1 MLIDRLLGKRDV
13 LVPYF
18 AFGTLSRCNPESPIL
33 RDIYR
38 LRHEVYCQQSA
49 ALPAADCAAGNAAD
63 EFDPGAIHV
72 AGWTLDGGLV
82 GAVRLLRP
90 DQDQPYPFEQ
100 QCKVF
105 ANFQHPPRAQA
116 AELSRLVV
124 RSSVRRRRG
133 DSIEGIAQAFA
144 ERGTTAAIGP
154 PGATRDPRNNSPL
167 LLLGLYRELYR
178 HSRANGVRYWYAAMD
193 RPLARA
199 LETMGFKFLPIGP
212 QAELDGPLTP
222 HMADLDD
229 VAQRLGT
236 ENPFL
241 AAWLGDLPLPLRI
254 RLKALLGSALRR

>member
-1 MLIDRLLGKRDV
+1 MLPGKRDI

-18 AFGTLSRCNPESPIL
+18 AFGTLLRANPESLIL

-38 LRHEVYCQQSA
+38 LRHEVWCQQSA
-49 ALPAADCAAGNAAD
+49 ALPVLDSADAD
-63 EFDPGAIHV
+63 QFDAGAIHV
-72 AGWTLDGGLV
+72 AGWTLDGALA
-82 GAVRLLRP
+82 GAARLLRP
-90 DQDQPYPFEQ
+90 DDGQPYPFERD
-100 QCKVF
+100 CKVF
-105 ANFQHPPRAQA
+105 ANFRHPPRAQA

-124 RSSVRRRRG
+124 RGTLRRRRG
-133 DSIEGIAQAFA
+133 DSPEGIAQAFA
-144 ERGTTAAIGP
+144 ERGTTAAIVP

-178 HSRANGVRYWYAAMD
+178 YSRANGVRYWYAAMD

-212 QAELDGPLTP
+212 QAALDAPLTP

-241 AAWLGDLPLPLRI
+241 AAWLGDLPLPLWI
-254 RLKALLGSALRR
+254 RLKALLASALRR

>member
-1 MLIDRLLGKRDV
+1 MRDI

-18 AFGTLSRCNPESPIL
+18 GFGTVLRGNPESLIL

-38 LRHEVYCQQSA
+38 LRHAVYCQQSA
-49 ALPAADCAAGNAAD
+49 ALPALDSAAGEAD
-63 EFDPGAIHV
+63 QFDAGAIHV
-72 AGWTLDGGLV
+72 AGWSPGGALL
-82 GAVRLLRP
+82 GAARLLRP
-90 DQDQPYPFEQ
+90 EPGQPFPFQ
-100 QCKVF
+100 RHCKVF
-105 ANFQHPPRAQA
+105 AGFCPPPPGQA

-124 RSSVRRRRG
+124 SGALRRRRG
-133 DSIEGIAQAFA
+133 DSAEGIAQAFA

-178 HSRANGVRYWYAAMD
+178 HSRANGVRYWYAAID

-212 QAELDGPLTP
+212 QTELDGPVTP

-229 VAQRLGT
+229 VAQRLRT

-241 AAWLGDLPLPLRI
+241 AAWLGDQPLPLWI
-254 RLKALLGSALRR
+254 RLKALCGSALRR